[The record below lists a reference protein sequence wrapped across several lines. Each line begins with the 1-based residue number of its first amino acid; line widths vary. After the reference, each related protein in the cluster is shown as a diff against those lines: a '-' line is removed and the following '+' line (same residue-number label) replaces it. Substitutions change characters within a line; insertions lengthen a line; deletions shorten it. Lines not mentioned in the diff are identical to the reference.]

1 MAYSRPLNTD
11 FDPSW
16 SESAECLTLDF
27 GPFETVHRWRKMPE
41 CDEFVGA
48 RRSKHTVVA
57 YKDAVYVFGGDNG
70 KSMLNDLLRFDVK
83 EKSWGRAFSNGTPP
97 APRYHHSAVVHE
109 NSMFIFGGYTGDIH
123 SNSNLHN
130 RNDLWEYKF
139 PTGQWIPW
147 TCPGRKS
154 VARSAHGAAV
164 YDGKLWIFAGYDGN
178 ARLNDMWTISLLPG
192 EPQQWEEVVQSG
204 ECPPTCCN
212 FPVAVAR
219 DCMFVFSGQ
228 SGAKITNSLFQFQFK
243 TRTWTR
249 LTSDHILRGSPAPPA
264 RRYGHTM
271 VSYDRQLYVFGGAA
285 DNILSND
292 IHSYDLDTETWLAMT
307 PSLDSQLPSGRL
319 FHSAAVV
326 GDAMFVFG
334 GTIDNNIRSGEM
346 YRFQL
351 AAYPKCT
358 LHDDFGHL
366 LASGQFTDINFL
378 VGPLETEVPAHIVMV
393 AARSDWLRKR
403 IREAK
408 EARDAHIEKLFGSK
422 EPPPGLGDDET
433 RMDRPD
439 QKDWPVL
446 EVKLGEADPAAFRMV
461 LDFIY
466 TDEID
471 PTRGQRDKQASNEV
485 VLIMMQVYMLAVQ
498 FHMKLLEQL
507 VISYLESSVNHK
519 NVLVALKNASQ
530 LKLFFI
536 KEFCLRFIIKETSYN
551 QIVMSKEFE
560 VLDQPLMVEIIRRR
574 QGPAQLRSLQ
584 ETISSE
590 QGPTL
595 ADDLRQFLLKSGK
608 EFADISLVLD
618 GTPIPAHKAILAAR
632 SSYFEGMLRSFCPQ
646 DNRVPISIGEM
657 VPSRQSFDS
666 LLRYIYYGEVEMPP
680 EDSLYLFSAP
690 HFYIFSNN
698 RLQVF
703 CKTNLERNVTMENVM
718 QILEAADRSQASD
731 MKKYALNLI
740 VRHFPKVAP
749 LPRLRLLSRELLL
762 EILYALADDMND
774 GKMVQDMSCLSFNSD
789 N

>member
-1 MAYSRPLNTD
+1 
-11 FDPSW
+11 
-16 SESAECLTLDF
+16 
-27 GPFETVHRWRKMPE
+27 MPE

-83 EKSWGRAFSNGTPP
+83 EKSWGRAFSNGPPP

-109 NSMFIFGGYTGDIH
+109 SSMFIFGGYTGDIH

-139 PTGQWIPW
+139 PTGQWIMW
-147 TCPGRKS
+147 NGPGRKS

-192 EPQQWEEVVQSG
+192 DTRQWEEVVQSG

-228 SGAKITNSLFQFQFK
+228 SGAKITNSLFQFHFK

-249 LTSDHILRGSPAPPA
+249 ITTDHILRGCPAPPA

-271 VSYDRQLYVFGGAA
+271 AAFDRQLYVFGGAA

-292 IHSYDLDTETWLAMT
+292 VHCYDLDTQTWSSIP
-307 PSLDSQLPSGRL
+307 PSPDSQLPSGRL
-319 FHSAAVV
+319 FHAAAVV

-334 GTIDNNIRSGEM
+334 GTVDNNIRSGEM

-366 LASGQFTDINFL
+366 LQSGQFTDINFI
-378 VGPLETEVPAHIVMV
+378 VGETETVLPAHIAMV
-393 AARSDWLRKR
+393 AARSEWLRAR
-403 IREAK
+403 IREARH
-408 EARDAHIEKLFGSK
+408 ARNAHIEKLFGSMSNDAVAVGTLGGGSGAENDAGARLNRPTEK
-422 EPPPGLGDDET
+422 DCPP
-433 RMDRPD
+433 
-439 QKDWPVL
+439 L
-446 EVKLGEADPAAFRMV
+446 EVRLADADPAAFLMV
-461 LDFIY
+461 LDYIY
-466 TDEID
+466 TDQID
-471 PTRGQRDKQASNEV
+471 PTRGHREKHASNEV
-485 VLIMMQVYMLAVQ
+485 VLSMMQVYMLAVQ
-498 FHMKLLEQL
+498 FHMSRLEQL
-507 VISYLESSVNHK
+507 CISYLESSVNHK

-560 VLDQPLMVEIIRRR
+560 TLDQHLMVEIIRRK

-584 ETISSE
+584 E
-590 QGPTL
+590 GPTIEKVPTL
-595 ADDLRQFLLKSGK
+595 SDDMKQFLSHVGQ
-608 EFADISLVLD
+608 EFADITLILD
-618 GTPIPAHKAILAAR
+618 GTPIPSHKAVLAAR
-632 SSYFEGMLRSFCPQ
+632 SSYFEGMLRSFCPA

-703 CKTNLERNVTMENVM
+703 CKTNLERNVTVENVM
-718 QILEAADRSQASD
+718 QILEAADRSQAGD

-749 LPRLRLLSRELLL
+749 LPRLQSLSRELLL
-762 EILYALADDMND
+762 DILYALADDMSD
-774 GKMVQDMSCLSFNSD
+774 CKMVQDMSCISLNSD

>member
-11 FDPSW
+11 FDPLW

-27 GPFETVHRWRKMPE
+27 GPFETVNRWRKMPA

-83 EKSWGRAFSNGTPP
+83 EKSWGRAFSNGVPP

-109 NSMFIFGGYTGDIH
+109 ASMFIFGGYTGDIH
-123 SNSNLHN
+123 SNSNLTN

-139 PTGQWIPW
+139 ATGQWSQW
-147 TCPGRKS
+147 FLSGRKP
-154 VARSAHGAAV
+154 VPRSAHGAAV

-178 ARLNDMWTISLLPG
+178 ARLNDMWTISLVNSG
-192 EPQQWEEVVQSG
+192 SDGSCRVWEEVVQSG

-212 FPVAVAR
+212 FPIAVAR
-219 DCMFVFSGQ
+219 DCLFVFSGQ
-228 SGAKITNSLFQFQFK
+228 SGAKKNNSLFQFHFK
-243 TRTWTR
+243 SSTWTR
-249 LTSDHILRGSPAPPA
+249 ISTEHILRGCPPPPT

-271 VSYDRQLYVFGGAA
+271 VAYDRQLYVFGGAA
-285 DNILSND
+285 DNNPSND
-292 IHSYDLDTETWLAMT
+292 VHCFDLDTQSWSVIP
-307 PSLDSQLPSGRL
+307 PSADSQVPSGRL
-319 FHSAAVV
+319 FHAGAIV
-326 GDAMFVFG
+326 GEAMFIFG
-334 GTIDNNIRSGEM
+334 GTVENNIRSGEM

-358 LHDDFGHL
+358 LHEDFGRL
-366 LASGQFTDINFL
+366 LESGQFTDINFL
-378 VGPLETEVPAHIVMV
+378 VGELEAVVPAHIAMV
-393 AARSDWLRKR
+393 AARSDWLRAR
-403 IREAK
+403 VREAK
-408 EARDAHIEKLFGSK
+408 SGRDAHLSKLFDADSK
-422 EPPPGLGDDET
+422 PTQRDC
-433 RMDRPD
+433 
-439 QKDWPVL
+439 PVL
-446 EVKLGEADPAAFRMV
+446 EVKLVEADPAAFRMV

-466 TDEID
+466 TDQID
-471 PTRGQRDKQASNEV
+471 PTKGCRERHQSNEV
-485 VLIMMQVYMLAVQ
+485 VLSMMQVYMLAVQ
-498 FHMKLLEQL
+498 FHMKRLENL
-507 VISYLESSVNHK
+507 CINYLEASINHK

-536 KEFCLRFIIKETSYN
+536 KEFCLRFIIKDATYN

-560 VLDQPLMVEIIRRR
+560 TLDQPLMVEIIRRR
-574 QGPAQLRSLQ
+574 QTPQLRSLQ
-584 ETISSE
+584 EGTRSE
-590 QGPTL
+590 TGPTIH
-595 ADDLRQFLLKSGK
+595 DDLRYFLGNGA
-608 EFADISLVLD
+608 EFADISLVLE
-618 GTPIPAHKAILAAR
+618 GNAIPSHKAILAAR
-632 SSYFEGMLRSFCPQ
+632 SSYFEGMVRSFCPP
-646 DNRVPISIGEM
+646 DDKVIVSIGEM

-666 LLRYIYYGEVEMPP
+666 LLRYIYYGDVVMPP

-703 CKTNLERNVTMENVM
+703 CKTNLERNVTVENVL

-740 VRHFPKVAP
+740 VRYFSKVATQ
-749 LPRLRLLSRELLL
+749 PRIRQLSKELLL
-762 EILYALADDMND
+762 DVLFAIADESQDN
-774 GKMVQDMSCLSFNSD
+774 KLIQDMSSCSINSD